1 MKKKKRRKYKIKNIL
16 ALVIILILFINL
28 ISVFNNSQGKSKK
41 EINLKEESISYLNK
55 IKKSDNF
62 DGNVDKKIEN
72 VIIKYMDTYFKSI
85 STLKEIDM
93 TNLFSNDSFEE
104 AYINQTAI
112 SLLINSRKLERNKM
126 TINNA
131 KYDIIYDNIVEDGD
145 LVTIKFLENDYFHFD
160 FMKNIE
166 SKAYGVENTFVL
178 EKIDNDY
185 KIKQIRKVQ
194 DFYVMVTNS
203 YEVGKSKKEAK
214 KELDEM
220 KENYITDMEDM
231 IDEFKIYLKRY
242 ENNKDTFDKKCDHKY
257 DRKKALEY
265 AKKYITT
272 RNEKW
277 MNYSEVGGNCQNFAS
292 QVIYSGGVPMD
303 VSGNMIWKH
312 YSDVLDETKNKVGR
326 STSWTTVPYFY
337 NYAKENE
344 GYVLCSL
351 VDVNPFYAEAGDIG
365 QVGYDGEFRH
375 TVVIIGKIKGKNGKI
390 ADLLINSNS
399 LNLENYPLSGYV
411 YPDKRIIKILG
422 WNEN

>member
-41 EINLKEESISYLNK
+41 EASLKKESISYLNK

-85 STLKEIDM
+85 SNLKEIDM

-178 EKIDNDY
+178 EKMGNDY

-242 ENNKDTFDKKCDHKY
+242 ENNK
-257 DRKKALEY
+257 A
-265 AKKYITT
+265 
-272 RNEKW
+272 
-277 MNYSEVGGNCQNFAS
+277 
-292 QVIYSGGVPMD
+292 
-303 VSGNMIWKH
+303 
-312 YSDVLDETKNKVGR
+312 
-326 STSWTTVPYFY
+326 
-337 NYAKENE
+337 
-344 GYVLCSL
+344 
-351 VDVNPFYAEAGDIG
+351 
-365 QVGYDGEFRH
+365 
-375 TVVIIGKIKGKNGKI
+375 
-390 ADLLINSNS
+390 
-399 LNLENYPLSGYV
+399 
-411 YPDKRIIKILG
+411 
-422 WNEN
+422 